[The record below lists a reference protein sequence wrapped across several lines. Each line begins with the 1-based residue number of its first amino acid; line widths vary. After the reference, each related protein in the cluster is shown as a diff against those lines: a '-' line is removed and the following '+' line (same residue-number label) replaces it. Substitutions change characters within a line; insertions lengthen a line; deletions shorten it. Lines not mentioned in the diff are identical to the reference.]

1 MRRLGPTSLPLFPPA
16 AAAAASAGVA
26 LARVVP
32 SPAVAAAAVVL
43 AAVPFAAGE
52 PEVRAELA
60 ELEALVACANGYE
73 ADLRARAT
81 RRAYD
86 ADFRTFEGW
95 CSARGLGALPATAGT
110 VAVYLAALARAG
122 RRPSTIR
129 RALTGIQH
137 AHRARGCPWPRGD
150 GTIGRVLRGICRRH
164 GAPPVQKAALDDTD
178 LATMVGALGRE
189 LEDLRNRALL
199 TLGWLGAFRRSELAA
214 LVLEDITRTRE
225 GLVVR
230 VPRSK
235 ADQEGRGGEKAIPYA
250 SQAFLCPVRALEA
263 WLEAAG
269 VTGGAVFRAVD
280 RGGRVHRRA
289 LSDRTV
295 ARIVQRVAAAAGLD
309 PTRIGGHSLRA
320 GFCTTA
326 AKKGKTLDAIMRQTL
341 HKTER
346 QVRTYVRPA
355 TVFENNAAVGLV

>member
-1 MRRLGPTSLPLFPPA
+1 MRRLGPTSLPLFPP

-60 ELEALVACANGYE
+60 ELEALVACANDYG
-73 ADLRARAT
+73 ADERARAT
-81 RRAYD
+81 RRAYE
-86 ADFRTFEGW
+86 ADVRGFEAW
-95 CSARGLGALPATAGT
+95 CGARGLAALPATAGT
-110 VAVYLAALARAG
+110 VAVYLAALARDG
-122 RRPSTIR
+122 KRPSTIR
-129 RALTGIQH
+129 RALAGIQS
-137 AHRARGCPWPRGD
+137 AHRQRGCLWPRGEP
-150 GTIGRVLRGICRRH
+150 TIARVLRGIRRRH
-164 GAPPVQKAALDDTD
+164 GAPPAQKAALDDRD
-178 LATMVGALGRE
+178 LAAMVGVLGGE
-189 LEDLRNRALL
+189 LEGLRDRALL

-214 LVLEDITRTRE
+214 LVLEDVTRTRE

-230 VPRSK
+230 VVRSK

-250 SQAFLCPVRALEA
+250 SQASLCPVRALEA
-263 WLEAAG
+263 WLEASG
-269 VTGGAVFRAVD
+269 ITGGAIFRAVD
-280 RGGRVHRRA
+280 RCGRLHRGA

-295 ARIVQRVAAAAGLD
+295 ARIVQRVAARAGLD
-309 PTRIGGHSLRA
+309 PARLGGHSLRA

-326 AKKGKTLDAIMRQTL
+326 ARQGKSLDAIMRQTL

-346 QVRTYVRPA
+346 QVRTYIRSA
-355 TVFENNAAVGLV
+355 TVWENNAAVGLV